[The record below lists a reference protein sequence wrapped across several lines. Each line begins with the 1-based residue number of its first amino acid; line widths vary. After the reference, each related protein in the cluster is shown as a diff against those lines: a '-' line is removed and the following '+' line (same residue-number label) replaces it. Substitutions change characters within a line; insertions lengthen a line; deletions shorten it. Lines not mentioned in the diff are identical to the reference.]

1 MVENAIEILHFF
13 LWLCQDRGIID
24 VGSLN
29 LMTLN

>member
-1 MVENAIEILHFF
+1 MLENAIEILHFF
-13 LWLCQDRGIID
+13 LWLWQDWKIID